1 MQKQGVEMRID
12 TVEELIED
20 IFSVPD
26 DALANAEEWINV
38 TNQLAVAIG
47 TANDLLIIQ
56 TYSERYEGCDPYLQ
70 ICYEEDGAMT
80 IEAVSNR
87 FLHPKLSVDAQ
98 NTMHE
103 LGWEL
108 SDEPNLPNYFK
119 FLHKEDAI
127 PLKVAKLFADTL
139 RNAYGITTSDTIEIR
154 TGRGVW
160 SNHDSQSSL
169 E

>member
-1 MQKQGVEMRID
+1 MRID

-119 FLHKEDAI
+119 FLHKENAD
-127 PLKVAKLFADTL
+127 PQVVAELFTKTL
-139 RNAYGITTSDTIEIR
+139 RQVYGITPSDNIEVRAGQGI
-154 TGRGVW
+154 W
-160 SNHDSQSSL
+160 SNQDS